1 MGTLFEEL
9 ILLKE
14 FEKREN
20 ALAGKVSAK
29 YQEKDDMEDKVEEC
43 RNSLEQKK
51 EDLDKLAVK
60 ENSLQQAF
68 VGENNKFEQF
78 LTKVYKKKIKR
89 TKKKSNDEEGGS
101 DEDSDE
107 ESSDDDDYNSDED
120 DESDE
125 DELDDSV
132 CPQGCDQGTF
142 DQVCQL
148 REKKLDLEEAIVE
161 EKKVHDVLKKEL
173 DALTKKVKI
182 IDNGLK
188 SAKSDLEAFQREKQ
202 QKLNE
207 LDVVVTLK
215 LDQIQYV
222 VNSTIPQD
230 VSQTLVFE
238 KTALERQQQRIKEL
252 EKEKGEQKKLFR
264 ERRQQHV
271 QLHRDKKTM
280 AAKIKELADK
290 VEQIQLLKF
299 GRLVDLEK
307 LETVLVNRA
316 AEELKEK
323 LRLQEKES
331 AKEISEW
338 DKKIDALQSKLTGL
352 IRENTRRMDTYT
364 TLLQERKHLEQKLD
378 SKQKDLG
385 SEFHGSRKA
394 DLEER
399 QRLVQDV
406 FFLEEE

>member
-1 MGTLFEEL
+1 
-9 ILLKE
+9 
-14 FEKREN
+14 
-20 ALAGKVSAK
+20 
-29 YQEKDDMEDKVEEC
+29 
-43 RNSLEQKK
+43 
-51 EDLDKLAVK
+51 
-60 ENSLQQAF
+60 
-68 VGENNKFEQF
+68 
-78 LTKVYKKKIKR
+78 
-89 TKKKSNDEEGGS
+89 
-101 DEDSDE
+101 
-107 ESSDDDDYNSDED
+107 
-120 DESDE
+120 
-125 DELDDSV
+125 
-132 CPQGCDQGTF
+132 
-142 DQVCQL
+142 L

-307 LETVLVNRA
+307 LETVSVNRA

-378 SKQKDLG
+378 SRQKDLG

-399 QRLVQDV
+399 QRLVQLVQLQAQEIDALKNEIQV
-406 FFLEEE
+406 LTRKGGHILPPTQPPGANIVPQ